1 MITDYVLGQSHHDPD
16 QWILSDAASG
26 ATLAI
31 FYDEAVARRLFSLL
45 VGNRGAA

>member
-1 MITDYVLGQSHHDPD
+1 MITDYVLGQSHHDPE

-31 FYDEAVARRLFSLL
+31 VYDERTARRLLSLL
-45 VGNRGAA
+45 MGNRGAA